1 MKLRWDSC
9 LKLQNFRK
17 HLNEQWNLSWAAQKY
32 YRRCFINNSMEQ
44 GVINDLPTMEMMIAI
59 KLKWCP
65 WSCNL
70 SPDYVSSLTLHST
83 GAKSEIASVILP
95 SHFHLWHHLLL
106 NVALL
111 AGMPWQPSS
120 GLQSGILQL
129 KCLDI
134 RDQGRRDMG
143 GSSPAKPTPA
153 KSQRMMV
160 PKKKCMSQHTIQ
172 VWHDSFYLFPT
183 ENWLNW

>member
-1 MKLRWDSC
+1 
-9 LKLQNFRK
+9 
-17 HLNEQWNLSWAAQKY
+17 
-32 YRRCFINNSMEQ
+32 
-44 GVINDLPTMEMMIAI
+44 MEMMIAI

-160 PKKKCMSQHTIQ
+160 PKKNACHSTRYRFDMIAFTCFQLRTGSIGKQGHKMQQ
-172 VWHDSFYLFPT
+172 VGFMHRSRCHLKRLTFHDPSMIHRVAM
-183 ENWLNW
+183 